1 MGREKHPKKQTST
14 VSVTQVMAT
23 LVENGYT
30 TQNAATQQRAIR
42 PTERNPVKQARGMFG
57 TKVDVSKGGHM
68 VYFTSEDGQTR
79 VGVRTTGMMGHGELS
94 AVEKKTGLKFTGN
107 KARP

>member
-1 MGREKHPKKQTST
+1 
-14 VSVTQVMAT
+14 
-23 LVENGYT
+23 
-30 TQNAATQQRAIR
+30 
-42 PTERNPVKQARGMFG
+42 MFG
-57 TKVDVSKGGHM
+57 KQVDVSKGGHM